1 MGTIARASF
10 RVVLITVCTVV
21 AFAMAPCAFGQ
32 SALPDELS
40 EWSVDGGGGTFSDGS
55 YEITG
60 TFGQPD
66 CEVLTGG
73 VHELEGGLWHS
84 FSPAVPVE
92 LMSFEVVAVAPAVSE
107 PEVPTR
113 AE

>member
-1 MGTIARASF
+1 MNRGLERAS
-10 RVVLITVCTVV
+10 VAVWVGLSLVV
-21 AFAMAPCAFGQ
+21 ASLAGGQ
-32 SALPDELS
+32 TPPPDELS
-40 EWSVDGGGGTFSDGS
+40 EWSVDGGGGTFSGGVF
-55 YEITG
+55 EITG

-73 VHELEGGLWHS
+73 VYELEGGLWHS

-92 LMSFEVVAVAPAVSE
+92 LLSFEVVAVPPARSE

-113 AE
+113 GE